1 MKNTGKR
8 KILRFVIC
16 VLCVL
21 IFASV
26 FMVVQIWL
34 NSDGMH
40 FILGYGQIHLSKM
53 CEGIDQDGN
62 KIEPRNVVID
72 GVLTE
77 DWKSKGFWELDGEVD
92 MVGGL
97 PERVFPSKGAGISEL
112 DDGFYSMICMLQ
124 NFLINDVRSIYESYN
139 DEKYNKK
146 EYKNC
151 IAFIWIK
158 DGEIVMEF
166 YQGDDDTEGYYIYYS
181 DIKMLD
187 IEQIQDKV
195 NIK

>member
-26 FMVVQIWL
+26 FLAVRRWL
-34 NSDGMH
+34 HSEGLH
-40 FILGYGQIHLSKM
+40 FIIGYGQIHLSKM
-53 CEGIDQDGN
+53 CEGIDWDGN

-72 GVLTE
+72 GVVTK
-77 DWKSKGFWELDGEVD
+77 DWKSEDFWKLDGEVD
-92 MVGGL
+92 IVDGL
-97 PERVFPSKGAGISEL
+97 PEDNRIEDKSCFAL
-112 DDGFYSMICMLQ
+112 
-124 NFLINDVRSIYESYN
+124 
-139 DEKYNKK
+139 
-146 EYKNC
+146 
-151 IAFIWIK
+151 AWIK

-166 YQGDDDTEGYYIYYS
+166 YQGYDDADGYYIYYS